1 MLIIIIFVLIISSI
15 ILIDILYK
23 KSIHIYFQKHSN
35 SLLDFDN
42 AMYFRI
48 YETYLLP
55 LTQYES
61 RLSKTHP
68 KMNDGR
74 NVISALTY

>member
-1 MLIIIIFVLIISSI
+1 MLIISSI
-15 ILIDILYK
+15 FLINILNK
-23 KSIHIYFQKHSN
+23 KSIDIFFQKHSN
-35 SLLDFDN
+35 PLLDFDN

-74 NVISALTY
+74 NVIPTLTY